1 MDALSRLSH
10 DTDAEV
16 AQNAVVALGE
26 HSLAHHLYVLALKY
40 VCPAIERAWAAL
52 KKALSVAG
60 PKSGS
65 NSNCQTCMRPL
76 RVSWSQRH

>member
-26 HSLAHHLYVLALKY
+26 HPLAHHTSPALALKY
-40 VCPAIERAWAAL
+40 VCPAIERAWAAHR
-52 KKALSVAG
+52 KALSVAK

-65 NSNCQTCMRPL
+65 SSNARQ
-76 RVSWSQRH
+76 V